1 MSTANSSSLDSIFN
15 SKYNEF
21 VANLRDVFP
30 ELTPALDTAYS
41 FCIEDRI
48 TKFREEVM
56 PVAGN
61 PNRNSAEN
69 PGKILPGVELTDVQ
83 WSSISSNSQ
92 SSIQEF
98 ITLLSFSILLDS
110 NSASDFG
117 EGGKEAFDT
126 FLKSMKDKMSNVDF
140 SSFTDKF
147 AKLFGMDGAG
157 IPKLPEKFMKG
168 HIARLAEEMMRDFKP
183 EDFGLDPDTIKEC
196 ESEPS
201 KAFEMLLKA
210 YTSNP
215 AILQNSIQKIGK
227 RLQAKIQSGAIR
239 PQQIVAEAEELMKE
253 FSENPGFVEM
263 MESFRSVFGMED
275 PDLARKTG
283 NEQSARMAIV
293 RERLRKKAAAN
304 QAAAAAAAAAG
315 GSGGGAGGPSPTPT
329 QAKPKHG
336 GGKKRK

>member
-1 MSTANSSSLDSIFN
+1 MSASESSSLDSIFQ
-15 SKYNEF
+15 SKYDEF
-21 VANLRDVFP
+21 IGNLREVFP
-30 ELTPALDTAYS
+30 ELAPALNVAHGLPLP
-41 FCIEDRI
+41 ERI
-48 TKFREEVM
+48 AKFREEVM

-61 PNRNSAEN
+61 PNRNAATN
-69 PGKILPGVELTDVQ
+69 PGKILPGVALTDEQ

-98 ITLLSFSILLDS
+98 LTLLSFSILLDM
-110 NSASDFG
+110 NSSTAFG
-117 EGGKEAFDT
+117 EDTKEAFDS
-126 FLKSMKDKMSNVDF
+126 FLKGMKDKMSNVDF
-140 SSFTDKF
+140 SSFTSKF
-147 AKLFGMDGAG
+147 AKMFGMNGEG

-183 EDFGLDPDTIKEC
+183 EDFGLDPETLKEC
-196 ESEPS
+196 ESEPN

-253 FSENPGFVEM
+253 FSENPAFVEM

-283 NEQSARMAIV
+283 NEQSARMSIV
-293 RERLRKKAAAN
+293 QQRLRKKLEAKK
-304 QAAAAAAAAAG
+304 AAAAG
-315 GSGGGAGGPSPTPT
+315 LPVNPPGGGAGG
-329 QAKPKHG
+329 
-336 GGKKRK
+336 GKGATGKRK

>member
-1 MSTANSSSLDSIFN
+1 MSAASNSSSLDSIFN
-15 SKYNEF
+15 SKYDEF
-21 VANLRDVFP
+21 VGNLREVFP
-30 ELTPALDTAYS
+30 ELTPALDAA
-41 FCIEDRI
+41 IALPLADRI
-48 TKFREEVM
+48 SKFREEVM

-61 PNRNSAEN
+61 PNRNSTVN
-69 PGKILPGVELTDVQ
+69 PGKILPGVELANTQ

-98 ITLLSFSILLDS
+98 ITLLSFSVLLDA
-110 NSASDFG
+110 NTAADFG

-126 FLKSMKDKMSNVDF
+126 FLKSMKDKMSKVDF

-147 AKLFGMDGAG
+147 ATMFGADGSN

-183 EDFGLDPDTIKEC
+183 EDFGLDPDTLKEC
-196 ESEPS
+196 ESEPT

-227 RLQAKIQSGAIR
+227 RLQAKIQNGSIK

-283 NEQSARMAIV
+283 NEQSARLAIV
-293 RERLRKKAAAN
+293 RERMRKKLAAK
-304 QAAAAAAAAAG
+304 QAAAAGTVPG
-315 GSGGGAGGPSPTPT
+315 GGAGGGAGGPAPGP
-329 QAKPKHG
+329 AKGPG
-336 GGKKRK
+336 SGGKKRK